1 MEVVVV
7 SLEHVIL
14 LVWNVVHRIDG
25 VIFGVLASSAVDRGF
40 EPYSGQTKD
49 YEIGICCF
57 SAKNH
62 ALRSKGK
69 DWLSLNQEIVSEW
82 SNKSFFWLI
91 SVS

>member
-14 LVWNVVHRIDG
+14 LVWNVVSRIDG

-40 EPYSGQTKD
+40 QPYQGQAKD

-57 SAKNH
+57 SAMNT
-62 ALRSKGK
+62 ALRSKNK
-69 DWLSLNQEIVSEW
+69 DWSQNQEIVSEW
-82 SNKSFFWLI
+82 SNKSFF
-91 SVS
+91 